1 MKVTIMYLNEFI
13 LQLLSNI
20 QKFWQKGS
28 GWIIDSVLDHNIS
41 ISKYNPLAGGSYI
54 KLQKELDHP
63 RKGLSPP
70 DPNPRKITKA
80 DKESAKKLN
89 FKGVRIPFP
98 LVFLVI
104 NMRKNIQFMYQ
115 KYVVKENI
123 LIYYQ

>member
-28 GWIIDSVLDHNIS
+28 DWIIDSVLDHNIS

-54 KLQKELDHP
+54 KLQKE
-63 RKGLSPP
+63 P